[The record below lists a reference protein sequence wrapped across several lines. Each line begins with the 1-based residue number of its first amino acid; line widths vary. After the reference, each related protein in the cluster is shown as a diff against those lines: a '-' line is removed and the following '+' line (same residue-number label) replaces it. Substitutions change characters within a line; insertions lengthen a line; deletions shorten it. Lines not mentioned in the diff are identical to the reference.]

1 MKTIHAFKGILS
13 VSFLI
18 SVNVVFFAFTAIES
32 PPQESMSP
40 PGFLDS
46 ELSEKVLLHSLSL
59 TGKELYEKAC
69 ATCHGSDGKG
79 ASVKQLG
86 LQTPPPDFT
95 DCDFASREPN
105 GDWIA
110 VAHQGGPIR
119 GFSKEM
125 PAFGEALSEEDLGKI
140 MGHIRTFC
148 ADDDWPRGEMNLPR
162 PLVTG
167 KAYPEDEI
175 VLSSFIDMENEG
187 AVMNEFIYERRFG
200 SRNQIEFIIP
210 FGFNQ
215 MPDGNWRGGY
225 LGDVGIGL
233 KRTFYHNIDKG
244 TIFSIAGEV
253 LLPSGDETVGAGKGT
268 AVLEPFVAYGQIL
281 PANGFLQIQTGMEY
295 PIIQGKGNNEAF
307 LRAALGK
314 SFNPNPWGRTWSPM
328 VELLGS
334 RELESGAVN
343 HWDIAPQIQV
353 TLNTRQHIML
363 NVGYRIPVDDPGRDS
378 SLMIYVLWDWF
389 DGGFLEGW

>member
-40 PGFLDS
+40 PGLLDS

-125 PAFGEALSEEDLGKI
+125 PGFGEALSEEELGKI

-187 AVMNEFIYERRFG
+187 AVMNEFIYER
-200 SRNQIEFIIP
+200 
-210 FGFNQ
+210 
-215 MPDGNWRGGY
+215 
-225 LGDVGIGL
+225 
-233 KRTFYHNIDKG
+233 
-244 TIFSIAGEV
+244 
-253 LLPSGDETVGAGKGT
+253 
-268 AVLEPFVAYGQIL
+268 
-281 PANGFLQIQTGMEY
+281 
-295 PIIQGKGNNEAF
+295 
-307 LRAALGK
+307 
-314 SFNPNPWGRTWSPM
+314 
-328 VELLGS
+328 
-334 RELESGAVN
+334 
-343 HWDIAPQIQV
+343 
-353 TLNTRQHIML
+353 
-363 NVGYRIPVDDPGRDS
+363 
-378 SLMIYVLWDWF
+378 
-389 DGGFLEGW
+389 